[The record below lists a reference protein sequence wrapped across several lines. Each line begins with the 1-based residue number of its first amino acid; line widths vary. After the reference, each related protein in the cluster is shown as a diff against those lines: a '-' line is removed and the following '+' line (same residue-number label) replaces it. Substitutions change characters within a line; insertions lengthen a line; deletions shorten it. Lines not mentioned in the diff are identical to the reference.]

1 MNSGNAERAAKNVI
15 DNPVQGP
22 VSLAAGSNITYLV
35 YQLATGEVYVTTSD
49 GASVQFPARQTLVSG
64 GALPP
69 AAPACGPAIAF
80 DPVAR
85 QLIVAYLSSD
95 RSQVVVASNDLQP
108 GAGWAGVA
116 GIPLNDNPLLPGL
129 AMISGSFQGTSL
141 TVLYAAAAS
150 GKIIWASSSQNWSG
164 GFQSVTSKGQ
174 PLNLPSASGVSANLM
189 PGTTQIALGF
199 AVPNQSQA
207 FLLTNAADSVA
218 EFPSGDTIPI
228 TTRLT
233 PAVTIEPDNGAWSV
247 FVNAGQT
254 IYYITHYHGQWQ
266 PPQALDDL
274 SLSMAGPP
282 GAAWNGF
289 LLYVACADLGQ
300 NLDYD
305 VIALGASKAGAGNPE
320 GSAAGKNVS
329 PYYPAKAM
337 TPAAA

>member
-1 MNSGNAERAAKNVI
+1 MMNSGKALRAEKNVI

-22 VSLAAGSNITYLV
+22 VSLASGANSTYLV
-35 YQLATGEVYVTTSD
+35 YQLASGDIFVTNSN
-49 GASVQFPARQTLVSG
+49 GSVEFPPRQSQIFPQG
-64 GALPP
+64 RPA
-69 AAPACGPAIAF
+69 AAPASGPAIAF
-80 DPVAR
+80 DPVG
-85 QLIVAYLSSD
+85 QQVIVAYLSSD
-95 RSQVVVASNDLQP
+95 GSGIMVVSSDPQLT
-108 GAGWAGVA
+108 GWVNVNV
-116 GIPLNDNPLLPGL
+116 IPLNGNPVLPGL

-164 GFQSVTSKGQ
+164 GFQSVTSNGQ

-207 FLLTNAADSVA
+207 FLLTNAANSVA
-218 EFPSGDTIPI
+218 EFPSGDTIPV

-233 PAVTIEPDNGAWSV
+233 PAVTIEPDDGAWNV

-254 IYYITHYHGQWQ
+254 IYYITHYNGQWQ
-266 PPQALDDL
+266 PPQPLDDL
-274 SLSMAGPP
+274 SMSMAGPP

-289 LLYVACADLGQ
+289 VLYVACADLGR

-305 VIALGASKAGAGNPE
+305 VIALGESKSGARKPGGSGAG
-320 GSAAGKNVS
+320 KKVR
-329 PYYPAKAM
+329 PYYPVKALV
-337 TPAAA
+337 PAAA